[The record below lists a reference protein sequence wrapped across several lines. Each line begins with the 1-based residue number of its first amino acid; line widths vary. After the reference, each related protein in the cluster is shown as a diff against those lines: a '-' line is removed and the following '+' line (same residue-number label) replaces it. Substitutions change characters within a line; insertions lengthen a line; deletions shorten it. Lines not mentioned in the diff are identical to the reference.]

1 MENPLKLLLA
11 MSPTILLVVY
21 SQLATKWRVTHMTDE
36 SLAPGANTISRI
48 HDYLHDPIIVSAYLA
63 SFLASI
69 AWIFVVE
76 KYELSNAFPVYIGL
90 TVLLVTVGSALLF
103 KETINPQRIAS
114 ILLIICGVAIGSR
127 S

>member
-1 MENPLKLLLA
+1 MKLLLA

-21 SQLATKWRVTHMTDE
+21 SQLATKWRVVNMAAE
-36 SLAPGANTISRI
+36 SSAPSVDGVSRI
-48 HDYLHDPIIVSAYLA
+48 IIYLRDPFIVSAYLA

-76 KYELSNAFPVYIGL
+76 KYELSNAFPLYIGL
-90 TVLLVTVGSALLF
+90 IVLLVTVGSTLLF
-103 KETINPQRIAS
+103 KETINPQRMVS
-114 ILLIICGVAIGSR
+114 ILLIICGVALGSK